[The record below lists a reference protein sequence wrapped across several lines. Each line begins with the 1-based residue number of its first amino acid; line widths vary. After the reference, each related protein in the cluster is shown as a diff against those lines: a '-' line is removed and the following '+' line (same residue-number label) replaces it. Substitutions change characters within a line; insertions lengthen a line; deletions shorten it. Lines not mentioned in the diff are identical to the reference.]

1 MNHFGKICCLLMTM
15 SLLTGG
21 CLSLKQPAMR
31 SDYYSPEYDPPKVSD
46 KKMLPFVIGVDRFQ
60 VAPFY
65 DTDKIVS
72 RDGAFKRSA
81 NTYHRW
87 ISNPGNI
94 VSYFLARDIKSSGLF
109 KAVFSSDRSISP
121 SHKITG
127 AVDEFFEQKETDSG
141 SAVICVS
148 ITLMAENEPDVSKR
162 VLLQK
167 KYSEQE
173 ICARKEPQALAEA
186 MSKAMSRLFGK
197 IIADIYDCLADKL

>member
-1 MNHFGKICCLLMTM
+1 MNCFGKICCSAIIF

-60 VAPFY
+60 SAPFY

-81 NTYHRW
+81 TTYHRW
-87 ISNPGNI
+87 ISNPGNM
-94 VSYFLARDIKSSGLF
+94 VGYFLARDIKSSGLF
-109 KAVFSSDRSISP
+109 KAVFSSDRSISA
-121 SHKITG
+121 SHKIAG
-127 AVDEFFEQKETDSG
+127 AVDDFFQQNETDSV
-141 SAVICVS
+141 SAVISVS

-167 KYSEQE
+167 KYSQTE
-173 ICARKEPQALAEA
+173 ICARNEPQALAEA